1 MTGAPITTPL
11 AQNQT
16 STATVCSP
24 WFVDFTDE
32 NRPVEFHPLPCSYKP
47 LVNGEEAFSAV
58 YDAINAARFSVD
70 IICWGF
76 QPSMYFKR
84 GDRGAS
90 MNIGDLLITKG
101 LQGVRVRVL
110 CWADSLGIAQMCEN
124 STPGLTWWRHFFTQN
139 ENNAEREYDREW
151 YRHATAPGIGPQWE
165 DARNKWAAEL
175 RARHTAGLPPPDPAQ
190 VVALQGFPCVELATR
205 DFSLKDRWEI
215 MWRESRFR
223 DDKNLNEE
231 AVTVGF
237 GGEPSHHQKMVMVDY
252 DAPEHAVGFVMGH
265 NTLDAYWDDDKHS
278 FARMHPRFGRNGAT
292 PRQDMSACVT
302 GPILEHLNVNFCR
315 AWQHTTKVDLITPR
329 KALAS
334 RLTVRQDKG
343 TPVMAQI
350 LRTQSQKAENRRDI
364 RSMYKQVTNNTSRF
378 MYIENQYFRWPPLV
392 DQIKAAVNKQLAWG
406 RDTGRDGTL
415 YLFVVTNSSDDALE
429 NGQVSTY
436 RMMESLG
443 HADTMPDITKAE
455 RDDALQ
461 QQKSSLQ
468 SQIDDIDGSEQTVRV
483 YGTGTATQNAPFFAR
498 SEARKKDL
506 QQQLDAVNGKISANK
521 SGPVVP
527 SDITGL
533 KTLICTLV
541 APDSPAG
548 NWMNTYVHSKIMVID
563 DVFLTHGSANINTR
577 SMEVDSEL
585 NICHEHGDVTN
596 ALRKR
601 LWTIHTRNGSVSYQ
615 GGQSDSDANNA
626 QAIGDNIEEAFKAWS
641 GIITSNKKRMDS
653 KKQSP
658 LASLIAFRTDTTKR
672 SKLD

>member
-1 MTGAPITTPL
+1 
-11 AQNQT
+11 
-16 STATVCSP
+16 
-24 WFVDFTDE
+24 
-32 NRPVEFHPLPCSYKP
+32 
-47 LVNGEEAFSAV
+47 
-58 YDAINAARFSVD
+58 
-70 IICWGF
+70 
-76 QPSMYFKR
+76 
-84 GDRGAS
+84 
-90 MNIGDLLITKG
+90 
-101 LQGVRVRVL
+101 
-110 CWADSLGIAQMCEN
+110 
-124 STPGLTWWRHFFTQN
+124 
-139 ENNAEREYDREW
+139 
-151 YRHATAPGIGPQWE
+151 
-165 DARNKWAAEL
+165 
-175 RARHTAGLPPPDPAQ
+175 
-190 VVALQGFPCVELATR
+190 
-205 DFSLKDRWEI
+205 
-215 MWRESRFR
+215 
-223 DDKNLNEE
+223 
-231 AVTVGF
+231 
-237 GGEPSHHQKMVMVDY
+237 
-252 DAPEHAVGFVMGH
+252 
-265 NTLDAYWDDDKHS
+265 
-278 FARMHPRFGRNGAT
+278 
-292 PRQDMSACVT
+292 
-302 GPILEHLNVNFCR
+302 
-315 AWQHTTKVDLITPR
+315 
-329 KALAS
+329 
-334 RLTVRQDKG
+334 
-343 TPVMAQI
+343 
-350 LRTQSQKAENRRDI
+350 
-364 RSMYKQVTNNTSRF
+364 
-378 MYIENQYFRWPPLV
+378 
-392 DQIKAAVNKQLAWG
+392 
-406 RDTGRDGTL
+406 
-415 YLFVVTNSSDDALE
+415 
-429 NGQVSTY
+429 
-436 RMMESLG
+436 MMESLG
-443 HADTMPDITKAE
+443 HADTMPDVTKAE